1 MNKIVTKFR
10 VYIEDTD
17 MMGIVYHSNYLK
29 YCERARTD
37 FLRSIG
43 LTLNEMSNYDT
54 FFAVKHLTIDF
65 KSPALLDDMLTV
77 ETSVKVTGFCQLCFL
92 QDIYNQNNKIL
103 SSLVVDVVCVNGKM
117 SPKRL
122 PKELSKEF
130 LA

>member
-1 MNKIVTKFR
+1 MNKMVTNYR

-37 FLRSIG
+37 FLRNIG
-43 LTLNEMSNYDT
+43 LSLNEMSNYDT

-65 KSPALLDDMLTV
+65 KSPAILDDMLTV
-77 ETSVKVTGFCQLCFL
+77 QTLVKVTGFCQLRFL

-103 SSLVVDVVCVNGKM
+103 SSLVVDVVSVNGKM